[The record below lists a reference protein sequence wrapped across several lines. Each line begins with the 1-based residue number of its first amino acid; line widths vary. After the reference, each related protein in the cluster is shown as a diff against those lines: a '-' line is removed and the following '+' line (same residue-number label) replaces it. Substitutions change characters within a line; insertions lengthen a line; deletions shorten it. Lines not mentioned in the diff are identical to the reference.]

1 MKNFS
6 FILSVLFFSLLF
18 TSCRGC
24 NGKRVATEAAEFV
37 EKKASKYIERESKAF
52 EDEESS
58 ALRTYKNKRRAD
70 RIRDNIDNLLEED
83 EEEYVPQQTIIQ
95 CPQCNGG
102 GIVYVVDAYGNIV
115 TDYYGN
121 AQTMYCPNC
130 QGQGR
135 VVVYQ

>member
-1 MKNFS
+1 MKNLIC
-6 FILSVLFFSLLF
+6 ILCVFVFSLLF
-18 TSCRGC
+18 TSCRGSS
-24 NGKRVATEAAEFV
+24 GKRVATEAAEFV

-58 ALRTYKNKRRAD
+58 ALKTYKNKRRAE
-70 RIRDNIDNLLEED
+70 RVRDNIEDFFEED